1 MTIEEMESTISKSS
15 YNESKYSIFYRRESY
30 LNIKNSSLDYQIL
43 KKQIHIDFFDFIS
56 LVCGRQ
62 PWKSVMHPPK
72 NNRVKRIV
80 NGGEA
85 DYGEWPW
92 YVQLQKKRKSRLP
105 LPIGILKHITVSF

>member
-1 MTIEEMESTISKSS
+1 
-15 YNESKYSIFYRRESY
+15 
-30 LNIKNSSLDYQIL
+30 
-43 KKQIHIDFFDFIS
+43 
-56 LVCGRQ
+56 
-62 PWKSVMHPPK
+62 MHPPK

-105 LPIGILKHITVSF
+105 FVAIWYFKTYECIYPEYKTIILKCRGRIEGWQ

>member
-1 MTIEEMESTISKSS
+1 
-15 YNESKYSIFYRRESY
+15 
-30 LNIKNSSLDYQIL
+30 
-43 KKQIHIDFFDFIS
+43 
-56 LVCGRQ
+56 
-62 PWKSVMHPPK
+62 MHPPK

-105 LPIGILKHITVSF
+105 LPIGILKHMSAFTLNIKVILKWIGRREGGQQLSPSLYH